1 MATRVTPTPSLL
13 QWAIERSGKDWLEV
27 QTRFPKLAGWI
38 DGSDQP
44 TIKQLE
50 DFAAATYTSFGQLFL
65 KAPPDDKLTLP
76 DFRTPDVRGVN
87 RPSVH
92 LLDTIYT
99 CEIRQEWYRNYL
111 QSMGSEPLAF
121 VGSVNLDAAPESVA
135 RHIADT
141 IDFDIPARASAA
153 SWDAALTQMVRQA
166 EDAGVMVMRSG
177 IVANNTHRPL
187 NSDEFSGFAM
197 VDNHAPLVFINAK
210 DSRSR
215 QMFTLAH
222 ELAHIWLGESGL
234 SLLELKGSYSRRIE
248 QWCNAVAAEL
258 LVPMQSLHALKPE
271 KGNPDVP
278 RYARTFKVSTLVIL
292 RRLFDGGYLERGAFF
307 QLFDA
312 ESKRLA
318 SLPASS
324 GGDFYRS
331 QFSRTGKSFARAV
344 VISAMEG
351 HTLYRDAYQMLGIKK
366 QSTFDEMAR
375 GLGETL

>member
-1 MATRVTPTPSLL
+1 MVTRVNPTPDLL

-27 QTRFPKLAGWI
+27 HTRFPKLAGWI

-44 TIKQLE
+44 TINQLE

-65 KAPPDDKLTLP
+65 KAPPEDKLTLP
-76 DFRTPDVRGVN
+76 DFRTPDVQTIT

-92 LLDTIYT
+92 LLDTIYS
-99 CEIRQEWYRNYL
+99 CEIRQEWYRNYM
-111 QSMGSEPLAF
+111 QSIGAEPLPF
-121 VGSVNLDAAPESVA
+121 VSSESLDAAPESVA
-135 RHIADT
+135 ARIAGT
-141 IDFDIPARASAA
+141 ISFDIPARASAA

-166 EDAGVMVMRSG
+166 EDAGVLVMRSG
-177 IVANNTHRPL
+177 IVGNNTHRSL
-187 NSDEFSGFAM
+187 DSGEFSGFAM
-197 VDNHAPLVFINAK
+197 VDIHAPLVFINAK

-234 SLLELKGSYSRRIE
+234 SLLELKGSYSRKIE

-258 LVPMQSLHALKPE
+258 LVPMKSLHALKPE
-271 KGNPDVP
+271 QGNPDVP
-278 RYARTFKVSTLVIL
+278 RYARHFKVSTLVIL
-292 RRLFDGGYLERGAFF
+292 RRLFDGEYLDRAAFF

-312 ESKRLA
+312 ENNRLA
-318 SLPASS
+318 NLSTSS

-331 QFSRTGKSFARAV
+331 QFSRTGTLFARAV